1 MNKFTLLA
9 DVGNTTMKLGIAD
22 EHGIVH
28 SFGFPSKSLYTA
40 DSLGF
45 NIIQLLDLYHI
56 EKIESVSLCSVV
68 PELGK
73 FFAKP
78 AKIPALRTPNF
89 SGRFQ
94 YSSEQSIRQSAGS
107 GCGQAH
113 GGVCRP
119 HAPP

>member
-78 AKIPALRTPNF
+78 AKNT
-89 SGRFQ
+89 
-94 YSSEQSIRQSAGS
+94 
-107 GCGQAH
+107 CTAH
-113 GGVCRP
+113 P
-119 HAPP
+119 

>member
-56 EKIESVSLCSVV
+56 EKSKAFPFAPLCLNL
-68 PELGK
+68 EK

-78 AKIPALRTPNF
+78 AKNT
-89 SGRFQ
+89 
-94 YSSEQSIRQSAGS
+94 
-107 GCGQAH
+107 CTAH
-113 GGVCRP
+113 P
-119 HAPP
+119 